1 MRYDPDMHG
10 AEGWLRGPEAA
21 VVALRKA
28 EQLKAHAQRIAP
40 VGGAFEDEHPGLYR
54 SSIEITGPYESN
66 GRVAFAV
73 ASTLPYA
80 TRVELDYG
88 YHTLGRSAD
97 AVNDPTETHPTRT
110 RSFGPGRIPRAA
122 SSGLNRRVVRRNRG
136 RYTAGWLVRRILPGS
151 SPFRAAFYLPTRP
164 SLRRFLSPRGG
175 YNLGAGVGGLGG
187 LSVLGG
193 AAVGGAVSTYAGGAP
208 PPAAGT
214 QPPPEGAPN
223 DTRDTRLRRQR
234 RRRQLQGQV
243 GVRPVAGLQG
253 ATTRRR
259 VV

>member
-1 MRYDPDMHG
+1 MRYDPDYHG
-10 AEGWLRGPEAA
+10 AEAWLRGPEAA

-28 EQLKAHAQRIAP
+28 EQLKAHAQSIAP
-40 VGGAFEDEHPGLYR
+40 VGGPFDDEHPGLYR
-54 SSIEITGPYESN
+54 NSIEITGPYESH
-66 GRVAFAV
+66 GRAAYAV

-97 AVNDPTETHPTRT
+97 AVNDRTETHPRPA
-110 RSFGPGRIPRAA
+110 RSFGPGRIPQG
-122 SSGLNRRVVRRNRG
+122 GLKRRVVRRNRG
-136 RYTAGWLVRRILPGS
+136 RYTGGYILRRILPGS
-151 SPFRAAFYLPTRP
+151 SPFKASTYLPSRP
-164 SLRRFLSPRGG
+164 SLRRALSPRGG
-175 YNLGAGVGGLGG
+175 YNLGVGVGGLGG

-193 AAVGGAVSTYAGGAP
+193 AAAGGAVSTYAGGTP

-214 QPPPEGAPN
+214 QPPPAGSPN
-223 DTRDTRLRRQR
+223 DVRIRAR
-234 RRRQLQGQV
+234 RRRLQGQV

-253 ATTRRR
+253 ATRRR